1 MSALFKL
8 MRSVGRKA
16 LGTRDDDYSSTEF
29 KNVVEKEKDNPDLK
43 DLVRRLRKQRME
55 LTGNG
60 DR

>member
-16 LGTRDDDYSSTEF
+16 LGTRDDDYSSTDFE
-29 KNVVEKEKDNPDLK
+29 NAVEKDNPDLK